1 MTQLCKPGP
10 LNMRC
15 DLQPTLYSAVWL
27 QDLHP
32 GFQQQEI
39 QAGLRLSIPP
49 QEHLAAVAHNLRQTV
64 LKSLPVDYAVSV

>member
-10 LNMRC
+10 LNMYC
-15 DLQPTLYSAVWL
+15 DLQLTLYSAVWL

-39 QAGLRLSIPP
+39 QPGLRLSIPP
-49 QEHLAAVAHNLRQTV
+49 QEQLPAVAHSLRQTV
-64 LKSLPVDYAVSV
+64 LKSPTVDYAVNF